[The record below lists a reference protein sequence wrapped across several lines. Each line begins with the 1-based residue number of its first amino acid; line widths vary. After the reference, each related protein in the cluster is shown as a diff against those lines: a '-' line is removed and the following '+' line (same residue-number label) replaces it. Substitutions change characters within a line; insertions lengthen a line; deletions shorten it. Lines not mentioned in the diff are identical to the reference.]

1 MSTPLIETKFVVHSP
16 KTESFWVHEEG
27 FSAPSAEEAT
37 KMDFKTANRLALQFW
52 KADAKIVEVSA

>member
-1 MSTPLIETKFVVHSP
+1 MKILDTKFVVRSEA
-16 KTESFWVHEEG
+16 TASFWVNEEG